1 MSVFLLMHMMTGLYT
16 VTIVILNIRFHR
28 KDNFQPIE
36 LQQFVV
42 YCLETHV
49 SYFVYT

>member
-1 MSVFLLMHMMTGLYT
+1 MNVLLLVHMVTGLCAVT
-16 VTIVILNIRFHR
+16 VVILNIRFHR

-49 SYFVYT
+49 S